1 MTHDAATAHRAP
13 ESASAPR
20 GHHAAGHDHGE
31 GPSLNRLS
39 VSATVHCMTGCAL
52 GEVVG
57 LVVATAL
64 GWGNV
69 ASIVL
74 AVGLAFVFGY
84 VLTSRPLF
92 RAGLTLAAVVP
103 IALAT
108 DTVSISIMELVDNAF
123 MVAVPGAM
131 DAYLDEGLFWASML
145 GGFAVAFPFAFVAN
159 RWLLA
164 RGKGHALVHQYH
176 QH

>member
-1 MTHDAATAHRAP
+1 MATPETDTHPAHDHAAHGHGHAP
-13 ESASAPR
+13 E
-20 GHHAAGHDHGE
+20 G
-31 GPSLNRLS
+31 SLNRLS
-39 VSATVHCMTGCAL
+39 VAATLHCMTGCAL
-52 GEVVG
+52 GEIVG
-57 LVVATAL
+57 MVLATAL

-69 ASIVL
+69 ASIAL

-84 VLTSRPLF
+84 ALTSRPLLG
-92 RAGLTLAAVVP
+92 AGLALGAVVP

-123 MVAVPGAM
+123 VLAVPGAM
-131 DAYLDEGLFWASML
+131 DAGLGDLLFWASMV

-159 RWLLA
+159 RWLPA
-164 RGKGHALVHQYH
+164 RSKGHALVHQYH